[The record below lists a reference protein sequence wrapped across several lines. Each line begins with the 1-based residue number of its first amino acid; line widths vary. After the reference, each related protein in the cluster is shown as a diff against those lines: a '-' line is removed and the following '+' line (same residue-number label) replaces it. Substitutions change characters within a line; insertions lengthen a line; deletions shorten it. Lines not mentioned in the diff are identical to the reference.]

1 MDQAI
6 GWDPAERLDRYAAE
20 LKAGMGDALAS
31 VVLYGSVARGEA
43 RAGLSDVN
51 LLLLLRDAHRVTL
64 ARGAPV
70 AQRWREEIGG
80 VPLLFTPEEWRRSAD
95 AFPVEVADMQA
106 HRRVLLGDD
115 PLPGMSVERGNLRL
129 QVERE
134 LRGKLI
140 QLRRGIFVAADRPAD
155 LGRLLI
161 GTAPAV
167 ATYLR
172 ALLRLAG
179 DAVPATTP
187 GVARAAAARVGASAD
202 GFLKLW
208 EARENPTSFVPGDE
222 VTDGVIELL
231 LATAS
236 YVDTLEE
243 R

>member
-1 MDQAI
+1 MGQAI
-6 GWDPAERLDRYAAE
+6 GWDPSERLDRYVAE
-20 LKAGMGDALAS
+20 LKAGMGDALES
-31 VVLYGSVARGEA
+31 VVVFGSVARGEA
-43 RAGLSDVN
+43 REGLSDVN
-51 LLLLLRDAHRVTL
+51 LLLLLRDAGRATL
-64 ARGAPV
+64 SRGTPV

-80 VPLLFTPEEWRRSAD
+80 VPLLFTPQEWRRSAD

-106 HRRVLLGDD
+106 HRRVLLGAD
-115 PLPGMSVERGNLRL
+115 PLPEMSVDLANLRL

-140 QLRRGIFVAADRPAD
+140 QLRRGIFVTADQPAD

-161 GTAPAV
+161 GTAPSV

-179 DAVPATTP
+179 EPVPATTP
-187 GVARAAAARVGASAD
+187 ATARAAAARVGASAD
-202 GFLKLW
+202 GFLELW
-208 EARENPTSFVPGDE
+208 DARENATSFVPGNA
-222 VTDGVIELL
+222 VTDGVIELM

-236 YVDTLEE
+236 YVDTLEG